1 MASYK
6 IPPRTNSSEQVMKA
20 FAFAAGLCLFLTSCH
35 AYLGERPYKSS
46 GARGDRD
53 RYESALLASS
63 MGKSA
68 RYQAWVAEGRRA
80 LRDGLS
86 IRPSFREIVHFSAD
100 DATAV
105 GYRLNLY
112 RGQRLHVRFGRP
124 DAEIRLFAELFEV
137 IGEGEPIFRLVHSAG
152 ANAEEFS
159 FEAHTDGPHVL
170 RIQPELLK
178 GADIAITLST
188 AAGLTFPVAGKTSQ
202 AIGSFFGDPRDG
214 GTRDH
219 EGIDIF
225 APRGTSVVAVADGV
239 VTEVSDTRIGGRVVW
254 QHDPQRDVTY
264 YYAHLDEQDVHVGQR
279 LRAGAV
285 VGKVGNTGN
294 ARTTPPHL
302 HFAVYKPGR
311 VAINPV
317 PFIFDAPGD
326 LLMPVLVD
334 LDRLGG
340 WTETLQPSTLH
351 ASPTSDAAV
360 LAELPSHTRMRVLSG
375 VRQWHRVE
383 LADGR
388 RGFIPGQTHLIGM
401 P

>member
-1 MASYK
+1 
-6 IPPRTNSSEQVMKA
+6 MKL
-20 FAFAAGLCLFLTSCH
+20 FVAAGLSLLLASCN

-46 GARGDRD
+46 SAGGDRD
-53 RYESALLASS
+53 RYESAILASS
-63 MGKSA
+63 MARSA
-68 RYQAWVAEGRRA
+68 SYQAWVAEGRRA

-86 IRPSFREIVHFSAD
+86 IRPSFREIVHFGAD

-105 GYRLNLY
+105 GYRLSLY
-112 RGQRLHVRFGRP
+112 RGQRLHVRLDRP
-124 DAEIRLFAELFEV
+124 DADIRLFAELFEV
-137 IGEGEPIFRLVHSAG
+137 IGNDNPIFRLVHSAD
-152 ANAEEFS
+152 AHAEEFS

-188 AAGLTFPVAGKTSQ
+188 AAGLTFPVQGKTTH

-214 GTRDH
+214 GRRDH

-225 APRGTSVVAVADGV
+225 APRGTPVIAVTDGV
-239 VTEVSDTRIGGRVVW
+239 VTEVSETRLGGRVVW

-264 YYAHLDEQDVHVGQR
+264 YYAHLDEQDVHAGQR

-302 HFAVYKPGR
+302 HFAIYKPGR
-311 VAINPV
+311 VAINPI

-326 LLMPVLVD
+326 VLMPVLVD
-334 LDRLGG
+334 LDRLGD

-351 ASPTSDAAV
+351 ASPARDAAV

-375 VRQWHRVE
+375 VREWHRVQ

-388 RGFIPGQTHLIGM
+388 HGFIPGQTNLLGM
-401 P
+401 R